1 VFPRGDIEVAG
12 NRVIKAIR
20 LYREN
25 AAPFIIMTGGSG
37 DLFDPGSKEAILMKE
52 LAVEFGIPKDKVLV
66 ETQSRNTREN
76 VLYTKAIL
84 NKLKAKKVILVT
96 SAFHLPRSYALFKK
110 AGIDAVP
117 VASDFYITDQRYNPF
132 SFIPSLGSLALSSIA
147 IKEYAGLFVYR
158 LMGWI

>member
-1 VFPRGDIEVAG
+1 
-12 NRVIKAIR
+12 
-20 LYREN
+20 
-25 AAPFIIMTGGSG
+25 
-37 DLFDPGSKEAILMKE
+37 MKE